1 MIGALFSGL
10 SGIRSHQTE
19 MDVIGSNIAN
29 INTIGYKTSRTSF
42 EEALV
47 ITLRGGVKPESGR
60 GGLNPVQIGMGSTV
74 GGIDTIFKQGALQQ
88 TGKTTDLAIIGDG
101 FFIVSDGEQQYY
113 TRAGDFQFDASG
125 RLVTRNGY
133 SVQGWN
139 ADAEGRIARDAPIG
153 DITLP
158 YGRRIP
164 AKATTSVSFTGNLDS
179 RTTADDDPYVIST
192 TIYDSQGTS
201 HTLSITLRK
210 AVDSRTGEATPN
222 TWTWEVALSGGEEV
236 VSGGSGTLTFNTDGS
251 IKEVS
256 FDDKNATALVIDPK
270 NGAEQMSVTLDFG
283 EVNSFEGLTQHAS
296 QFTAVVSGQDGYM
309 AGNLEAVSIQEDG
322 RILGTFSN
330 GITQTLAQIAI
341 ARFSNPSGLVRMEKN
356 LYGATGNSGAP
367 FIGTAGSSI
376 QASIVSGALEQ
387 SNVDLASEFTRLII
401 AQRGFQANS
410 RVITTSND
418 VLEDLVNLKR

>member
-47 ITLRGGVKPESGR
+47 ITLRGGVKPESSR

-88 TGKTTDLAIIGDG
+88 TGRTTDLAIIGDG
-101 FFIVSDGEQQYY
+101 FFILSDGEQHYY
-113 TRAGDFQFDASG
+113 SRAGDFQFDASG

-139 ADAEGRIARDAPIG
+139 ADTEGKIAKDAPIG

-164 AKATTSVSFTGNLDS
+164 AKATTKVSFTGNLDS
-179 RTTADDDPYVIST
+179 RWTSSDDPYVIST
-192 TIYDSQGTS
+192 TIYDSQGEG
-201 HTLSITLRK
+201 HTLSITLTK
-210 AVDSRTGEATPN
+210 TTSSNTWDWEAT
-222 TWTWEVALSGGEEV
+222 LSGGEEV
-236 VSGGSGTLTFNTDGS
+236 TGGGSGTITFNPDGS
-251 IKEVS
+251 VKEVT
-256 FDDKNATALVIDPK
+256 FTDPNATALVIDPK
-270 NGAEQMSVTLDFG
+270 NGAEQMTIELDFG
-283 EVNSFEGLTQHAS
+283 EANSFEGLTQHAS
-296 QFTAVVSGQDGYM
+296 QFTAVVSSQDGYT
-309 AGNLEAVSIQEDG
+309 AGNLETVSIQEDG

-330 GITQTLAQIAI
+330 GVTQTLAQIAI
-341 ARFSNPSGLVRMEKN
+341 ARFSNPSGLVRLEKN
-356 LYGATGNSGAP
+356 LYGATGNSGDP

-387 SNVDLASEFTRLII
+387 SNVDLASEFTKLII

>member
-1 MIGALFSGL
+1 
-10 SGIRSHQTE
+10 
-19 MDVIGSNIAN
+19 
-29 INTIGYKTSRTSF
+29 
-42 EEALV
+42 
-47 ITLRGGVKPESGR
+47 
-60 GGLNPVQIGMGSTV
+60 
-74 GGIDTIFKQGALQQ
+74 
-88 TGKTTDLAIIGDG
+88 
-101 FFIVSDGEQQYY
+101 
-113 TRAGDFQFDASG
+113 
-125 RLVTRNGY
+125 LVTRSGY
-133 SVQGWN
+133 PVQGWN
-139 ADAEGRIARDAPIG
+139 ANAEGKIARDAPIG

-164 AKATTSVSFTGNLDS
+164 AKATTKVSFTGNLDS
-179 RTTADDDPYVIST
+179 RATTSDDPYVIST
-192 TIYDSQGTS
+192 TIYDSQGNS

-210 AVDSRTGEATPN
+210 TGTPN
-222 TWTWEVALSGGEEV
+222 TWTWQASLSGSEEI

-251 IKEVS
+251 IKEMS

-270 NGAEQMSVTLDFG
+270 DGADQMSVILDFG
-283 EVNSFEGLTQHAS
+283 EADSFEGLTQHAS
-296 QFTAVVSGQDGYM
+296 QYTAVVSGQDGYT

-418 VLEDLVNLKR
+418 VLQDLVNLKR